1 MCFQKIFNA
10 RWNTLFSWSG
20 NYCAKIII
28 WHVTVKLS
36 KTTSIYHM
44 FYQIDFSS
52 ISFHMCFQKSVL
64 NKRGGWKIFWIWI
77 NGVAGI
83 RMSRVRSFES
93 SVGIPPATN
102 DSSQVSND
110 SSWQPKSRGTNDS
123 SWKSERCE
131 ATIPPTSATIPPCS
145 QKATTI
151 PPEGACGLWDCVK
164 VNHLQIMQ
172 NIHFS

>member
-1 MCFQKIFNA
+1 MGGIFQKSFNA

-28 WHVTVKLS
+28 WYVTVKLS

-83 RMSRVRSFES
+83 RMSRVDFFSEINKRPGPFIRDSRVYFFQNWASNILSTFLSETSVFWGIYMQTRSRDFLF
-93 SVGIPPATN
+93 
-102 DSSQVSND
+102 QF
-110 SSWQPKSRGTNDS
+110 
-123 SWKSERCE
+123 
-131 ATIPPTSATIPPCS
+131 
-145 QKATTI
+145 
-151 PPEGACGLWDCVK
+151 EGAENK
-164 VNHLQIMQ
+164 
-172 NIHFS
+172 